1 MAAFTIGGVINVD
14 KARGPTSHDVVDVVR
29 QALGIR
35 RVGHAGTLDPA
46 ARGVLPI
53 LFGRVTRLA
62 RFFVGYK
69 KEYRAVIKLGAE
81 TSSGDEEGEVVYE
94 RAVPADTYGAL
105 AAVARSFVGEIVQRV
120 PTFSAVKH
128 RGEPLYRKARR
139 GDAVAAPSRT
149 VSVYRLEVIDVT
161 PPTFTALVECGGGTY
176 VRALARDI
184 GRKLGV
190 GAHVVDLVRLAVG
203 PFVLG
208 QALPQS
214 RLQEADLDAVLCPPH
229 FTHAAA
235 LLPELPAVRL
245 SAAGVTAAVQGRPV
259 PVPEPLSPGGAVRLL
274 SDDGGLVGV
283 GVATAGG
290 QVKPDTIL
298 VKAEELGDS

>member
-1 MAAFTIGGVINVD
+1 MAAPTIGGVINVD
-14 KARGPTSHDVVDVVR
+14 KARGPTSHDVVDVAR
-29 QALGIR
+29 SALGIR

-62 RFFVGYK
+62 RFFVDYK

-81 TSSGDEEGEVVYE
+81 TSSGDEEGEVLYE
-94 RAVPADTYGAL
+94 RAVPADAYGAL

-120 PTFSAVKH
+120 PTFSAVKQ

-149 VSVYRLEVIDVT
+149 VSVYRLEVVDVT
-161 PPTFTALVECGGGTY
+161 PPTFTALIECGAGTY

-203 PFVLG
+203 PFVLA
-208 QALPQS
+208 QALPQG
-214 RLQEADLDAVLCPPH
+214 RLEEADLDDVLRPPH
-229 FTHAAA
+229 FTRAAA
-235 LLPELPAVRL
+235 LLPELPAARL
-245 SAAGVTAAVQGRPV
+245 SAAEVTAAVHGRPV
-259 PVPEPLSPGGAVRLL
+259 PAPEPISPGGAVRLL
-274 SDDGGLVGV
+274 SDDGYLVGV
-283 GVATAGG
+283 GVATTGG
-290 QVKPDTIL
+290 QVKPDTVL